1 MKYLPD
7 IHKFYINMT
16 PESIHAFLE
25 KEKPTTLIK
34 VDLKKRNSINGRF
47 IRLNDYDDLRIKNF
61 WRIVPEAN
69 IEQWEKKQD
78 NNLLKIFSGSDFTK
92 LSAAKILQ

>member
-1 MKYLPD
+1 
-7 IHKFYINMT
+7 MT

>member
-1 MKYLPD
+1 
-7 IHKFYINMT
+7 MT

-47 IRLNDYDDLRIKNF
+47 IRSNDYDDLRIKNF

-92 LSAAKILQ
+92 LSAAKN

>member
-1 MKYLPD
+1 
-7 IHKFYINMT
+7 MT

-25 KEKPTTLIK
+25 KEKATTLIK
-34 VDLKKRNSINGRF
+34 VDLKKRNSIHGRF
-47 IRLNDYDDLRIKNF
+47 IKSNDYDDLRIKNF

-69 IEQWEKKQD
+69 IAQWEIRQD

-92 LSAAKILQ
+92 LSAQKIKE